1 MIQRYFSKK
10 NEEQTYHYAAI
21 GRDKS
26 YLVKSHSNSNN
37 KNKDE
42 IIHMLDFFFKDNIF
56 VLVGRR
62 VFQQTIGIPMGTN
75 CAPLLTDLF
84 LHAPEA
90 DCHQGLLTNKDRKLA
105 RSLIPA
111 SVI

>member
-10 NEEQTYHYAAI
+10 NGEQTYHYPAI

-26 YLVKSHSNSNN
+26 YFVTSHSKSNN

-42 IIHMLDFFFKDNIF
+42 IIHMLDFLKDNIF

-62 VFQQTIGIPMGTN
+62 VIQQTIGIPMGTN

-90 DCHQGLLTNKDRKLA
+90 DCLQGLPTNKDRKLA
-105 RSLIPA
+105 RPLIPA